1 MKKISTPQT
10 GITIRLCLIAFL
22 ITFFLSISKTSSAY
36 EKQNFRVSDVGL
48 DPDNISLMTGTLP
61 VVLTPLKG
69 YYSKGVSH
77 LYWKSLQESNSSHFE
92 IERSNDGT
100 NFVMVGRVTA
110 KSISDKEVDYS
121 FDDIRSNAGL
131 NYYRLKLLDKDGRFQ
146 YSNIELLN
154 VNIEGINITA
164 IYPAPFIDKVNVVIS
179 SEVKTQSSIS
189 LFDNTGKLL
198 INQPSVLNKGV
209 TNLVVDNLS
218 NLVKGLYIIKVQ
230 VGENIVIKKLIK

>member
-1 MKKISTPQT
+1 MKSISTPQVD
-10 GITIRLCLIAFL
+10 ISIRQILIVLTVIFLC
-22 ITFFLSISKTSSAY
+22 SISKSSNAY
-36 EKQNFRVSDVGL
+36 AEQNFSIKHSCFNSGKMA
-48 DPDNISLMTGTLP
+48 NGTLP

-100 NFVMVGRVTA
+100 NFVMVGRINA

-131 NYYRLKLLDKDGRFQ
+131 NYYRLKLLDKDGKFQ

-198 INQPSVLNKGV
+198 INLPSVLNKGV
-209 TNLVVDNLS
+209 TNLVIDNLI
-218 NLVKGLYIIKVQ
+218 NLAKGLYIIKVQ